1 MGSGVVAS
9 HAPAHHEPRRRELAL
24 ASLPATTSRA
34 VGWWL
39 LVLCAMVVGMVLL
52 GGYTRLTHS
61 GLSMVEWKPAT
72 VLPPGDEAAWQ
83 AAFDDYRRYPEY
95 ARINRGMTLDEFKS
109 IYYPE
114 YLHRLWGRALGLV
127 LLGGFV
133 WFLVRRRIS
142 RAMLPKVLGVMAL
155 AALQGV
161 VGWLMVASG
170 LVERPDVSHYRLAAH
185 LLAAFAIYAWML
197 WLALAI
203 LRPPRPGGT
212 AAARERLRRPVIA
225 VAVLTVI
232 TATWGAFTAGLDAGF
247 IYNRFPLMG
256 DRPWPDS
263 LGPGSALLAAVEEP
277 GVVQFVHRMLAWTTA
292 ALAVWLVLR
301 VRRSDLPPAARRTA
315 ALVPLVVAV
324 QFALGVSTLVLTV
337 PVALGMAHQLGAL
350 VLLSAALLALSDLRD
365 REGAAEAAHR
375 RPLRG
380 PGRVRAAHP

>member
-1 MGSGVVAS
+1 VTVQ
-9 HAPAHHEPRRRELAL
+9 RRSRGGLAL
-24 ASLPATTSRA
+24 SSLPATTSRA

-39 LVLCAMVVGMVLL
+39 LVLCTMVVGMVLL

-72 VLPPGDEAAWQ
+72 VLPPGSETEWQ
-83 AAFDDYRRYPEY
+83 AAFEDYRTSPEY
-95 ARINRGMTLDEFKS
+95 QRINRGMTLDEFKS

-114 YLHRLWGRALGLV
+114 YLHRLWGRALGFV

-142 RAMLPKVLGVMAL
+142 RAMLPRVLGVMAL

-161 VGWLMVASG
+161 IGWLMVASG

-197 WLALAI
+197 WLALEI
-203 LRPPRPGGT
+203 LRPARPGGT
-212 AAARERLRRPVIA
+212 AAAREQLRRPLIA
-225 VAVLTVI
+225 VAVATVI

-292 ALAVWLVLR
+292 ALAVWLVVR
-301 VRRSDLPPAARRTA
+301 IRRSDLPRAVTRSAM
-315 ALVPLVVAV
+315 LVPAVVGV

-350 VLLSAALLALSDLRD
+350 VLLSVALLALGDLR
-365 REGAAEAAHR
+365 RRVPPGEAAHR
-375 RPLRG
+375 RPLPAAGRTR
-380 PGRVRAAHP
+380 PGHP